1 MIPRPT
7 TRHIP
12 RPARL
17 RPNQQAMQLLINTIE
32 TQQEVIEYLLKR
44 TDNLEE
50 SYASLLDKVDI
61 LELVTFPMACLRQDD
76 DEP

>member
-1 MIPRPT
+1 
-7 TRHIP
+7 
-12 RPARL
+12 
-17 RPNQQAMQLLINTIE
+17 MQLLINTIE